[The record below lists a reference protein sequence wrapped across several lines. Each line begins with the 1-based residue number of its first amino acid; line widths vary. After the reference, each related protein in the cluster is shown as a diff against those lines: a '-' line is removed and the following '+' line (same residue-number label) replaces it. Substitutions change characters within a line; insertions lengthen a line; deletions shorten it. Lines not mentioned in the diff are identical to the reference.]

1 MQCRGDGGQLG
12 RWRAQWQR
20 RHGGARCA
28 GAGNSRAVEITFMEV
43 AEDDSQT
50 NRVEA
55 SVEILVGVFGPS
67 WPTVTGAFG
76 RPEESI
82 SDNDNM

>member
-1 MQCRGDGGQLG
+1 MM
-12 RWRAQWQR
+12 
-20 RHGGARCA
+20 
-28 GAGNSRAVEITFMEV
+28 FMEV

-67 WPTVTGAFG
+67 WPTVTEASS

-82 SDNDNM
+82 CDNDNM